1 MPGHASHGLYHS
13 RGAAPQNSRPAGRD
27 AARRSRV
34 PGRPATPGLVFTT
47 PPTEPPLDRPEGRPR
62 GVAPPVEVL
71 GSGRDSDLRPRSLRA
86 SVGRVESRSA
96 QLFVLLRRGETGGG
110 ACGVGVAF
118 RATRFIVPFCHVN

>member
-1 MPGHASHGLYHS
+1 MAYIL
-13 RGAAPQNSRPAGRD
+13 RGEPRRKLAPRRRARAAPGAGVSRQ
-27 AARRSRV
+27 
-34 PGRPATPGLVFTT
+34 GLVFFTT

>member
-1 MPGHASHGLYHS
+1 MAYILRGEPRRKTRAPPGATPRGGRVS
-13 RGAAPQNSRPAGRD
+13 R
-27 AARRSRV
+27 AAR
-34 PGRPATPGLVFTT
+34 ATPGLVFTT

-118 RATRFIVPFCHVN
+118 RATRFIFVPFCHVN